1 MSAPTPDA
9 TRAAHTFRI
18 ADRSD
23 VAAIVDLVESAYRG
37 DASRAGWTTEADLL
51 GGQRTDLEAVD
62 DLIRATDS
70 QVVLLVADGELAA
83 CCHLARETVDS
94 VYFGLFAVRPDAQ
107 GLGLGSAMMAEAD
120 RRTLEWGAT
129 RLRMTVI
136 SARVDLLAW
145 YHRLGFEPTGAT
157 EPFPYGDER
166 YGIPAVPD
174 LEFVVLERAPA
185 LDPRSGH

>member
-1 MSAPTPDA
+1 MSAPAPDPA
-9 TRAAHTFRI
+9 LPAGTFRV
-18 ADRSD
+18 ADPADSP
-23 VAAIVDLVESAYRG
+23 AIVDLVESAYRG
-37 DASRAGWTTEADLL
+37 DSSRAGWTTEADLL

-62 DLIRATDS
+62 ELIGATDS
-70 QVVLLVADGELAA
+70 QVVLLVVDGELAA
-83 CCHLARETVDS
+83 CCHLAREAPDT

-107 GLGLGSAMMAEAD
+107 GRGLGSAMVAEAD
-120 RRTLEWGAT
+120 RRTRKWGAG

-174 LEFVVLERAPA
+174 LEFLVLERAVA
-185 LDPRSGH
+185 DLTR